1 MFNAKEIIGNA
12 MALSAGCVNEEKES
26 DFLNLLNLSI
36 SDLSDIAVCE
46 PFEVADVEE
55 SVNLDAKYY
64 AVLSYLTAAYIACR
78 VENLALAAFYHNRA
92 MSIIDD
98 FNKWGV

>member
-55 SVNLDAKYY
+55 TVNIDAKYY
-64 AVLSYLTAAYIACR
+64 AVLSYMTASHIAFKS
-78 VENLALAAFYHNRA
+78 ENLPLAAFYQSRA
-92 MSIIDD
+92 LDILDML
-98 FNKWGV
+98 GRE

>member
-1 MFNAKEIIGNA
+1 MFTAKEIIGNA
-12 MALSAGCVNEEKES
+12 MALSAGCVGDES
-26 DFLNLLNLSI
+26 EADYLDLLNSSI
-36 SDLSDIAVCE
+36 RDLETITDI
-46 PFEVADVEE
+46 E
-55 SVNLDAKYY
+55 SKKVVNLDATVDVDGKYY